1 MNHWR
6 FELRLLLRDRAA
18 QVVLI
23 GWIVLL
29 AYAGHSGW
37 SALQTLRADQTSF
50 LETAASEHAAE
61 RERMAAVEAGEAP
74 ADPYVGFPSILRSPV
89 VMPVPALAALDLG
102 VLDRANLTLRV
113 SLFSGPQQSA
123 KGRELQSPLLLA
135 AGRFDLGF
143 VAIVLLPLA
152 LLALLFG
159 QPGDDRGAGRLPLL
173 AAQNAPATIYL
184 QRYGVRLLAL
194 LLPLILISAATVI
207 AAGGISAL
215 TGWSL
220 WLAPLLGWALL
231 WSGACALVG
240 SRSASSA
247 TALAWLI
254 TLWVTLLWLLPAAV
268 DTLATRL
275 APTPSALSLL
285 GAERTA
291 AQEAQRQRE
300 ELFGA
305 YVSDHPE
312 LSVKTTQ
319 DALAWTRSYYVQQ
332 RYIAEAMAVPRAAAD
347 AQHAE
352 QRRLRSRLVWLSPA
366 QALTAASEHSAGADL
381 ASLAQFLAE
390 AESHKEAWDE
400 ALFRPLLAGRSLS
413 TAELDRLPQFVA
425 PAAEAR
431 AMPALVLLALHTL
444 LALLLWRAA
453 RWRVL
458 AASG

>member
-1 MNHWR
+1 MNRWS

-23 GWIVLL
+23 GWILLL
-29 AYAGHSGW
+29 AYAGHAGW
-37 SALQTLRADQTSF
+37 SAMQTLRADQTSF
-50 LETAASEHAAE
+50 LDTAANERAAE
-61 RERMAAVEAGEAP
+61 RERMAAVEAGAAP

-102 VLDRANLTLRV
+102 VLERANLTLRV

-159 QPGDDRGAGRLPLL
+159 QPGDDRSAGRLPLL
-173 AAQNAPATIYL
+173 AAQSSPATLYL
-184 QRYGVRLLAL
+184 RRHLVRLLAL

-207 AAGGISAL
+207 AAGGLSAL
-215 TGWSL
+215 PGWSL
-220 WLAPLLGWALL
+220 WIAPLLGWALL
-231 WSGACALVG
+231 WSGVCALIG
-240 SRSASSA
+240 SRTASSP
-247 TALAWLI
+247 TALAWLVTI
-254 TLWVTLLWLLPAAV
+254 WVTLLWLLPAAV
-268 DTLATRL
+268 DTLAARL
-275 APTPSALSLL
+275 APMPTALSLL

-291 AQEAQRQRE
+291 GQEAQRRRE

-332 RYIAEAMAVPRAAAD
+332 RYIAEAMTAPRAAAE
-347 AQHAE
+347 AQHAA
-352 QRRLRSRLVWLSPA
+352 QRRLRTQLVWLSPA
-366 QALTAASEHSAGADL
+366 QALTTASERSAGVDI
-381 ASLAQFLAE
+381 ASLAQFLDE

-413 TAELDRLPQFVA
+413 TTELERLPQFVA
-425 PAAEAR
+425 PAAKPR
-431 AMPALVLLALHTL
+431 TMPALGLLALYTL

-458 AASG
+458 GDGG